1 MVGARS
7 SRVRRSFQMTL
18 YLNTSTARK
27 RFKDLLGNANHLLIT
42 ILVGLSAVERKL
54 IIDAPAELHAAWN
67 PLNVIYSARRSR
79 VFVLEFTLVR
89 TSDAL
94 DAYMSWL
101 RRAPALIQDMD
112 VRNAVDA
119 AGNSVLR
126 KFGIIRKSVA
136 TLDPTVA
143 ALIEIMIA
151 WRNRSVHSLAE
162 NDASDEAWKTV
173 RDNGKFIA
181 ERFKGLLIERLES
194 GFSHNEP
201 PTFKETAS
209 FISATHEIIRQ
220 IDEYYLSK
228 LNLTPFLSELIWQI
242 TADGAGDDVNSRRKK
257 RVQSVWGRD
266 ASERRNAVVSLLKNA
281 GLSDTTV
288 VAQSDKRVPKSD
300 RENAPAAVFE
310 DDLIDLIS
318 EFSPNQLLE
327 YLVSTRAAQAAE
339 KG

>member
-1 MVGARS
+1 VVGARS
-7 SRVRRSFQMTL
+7 SRVRRSFQMAL

-54 IIDAPAELHAAWN
+54 IIDAPVELHAAWN
-67 PLNVIYSARRSR
+67 PLNVISSARRSR
-79 VFVLEFTLVR
+79 VFVLESTLVR

-126 KFGIIRKSVA
+126 KFGVIRKSVA

-143 ALIEIMIA
+143 ALIEVMIA

-162 NDASDEAWKTV
+162 NDASDEAWKTI
-173 RDNGKFIA
+173 RDNGEFIA
-181 ERFKGLLIERLES
+181 ERFKALLVDRLES

-209 FISATHEIIRQ
+209 FISVTHEIVRQ

-228 LNLTPFLSELIWQI
+228 LNVTPFLSELIWQI
-242 TADGAGDDVNSRRKK
+242 TADGAGDDVDSRRKK

-281 GLSDTTV
+281 GLSDMTA
-288 VAQSDKRVPKSD
+288 VAQSRKRVPKSD

-310 DDLIDLIS
+310 DDLIDWIS
-318 EFSPNQLLE
+318 EFSPNQLLG
-327 YLVSTRAAQAAE
+327 YLVNTRDAQGAE